1 MINVFA
7 YQMPLITSGL
17 RQMWRTLASKDE
29 KWSLGFWRRPADTV
43 LAEEVFSKLA
53 DPVRMVEP

>member
-7 YQMPLITSGL
+7 YQMPMITSVL
-17 RQMWRTLASKDE
+17 RQMWRTLVSKDE